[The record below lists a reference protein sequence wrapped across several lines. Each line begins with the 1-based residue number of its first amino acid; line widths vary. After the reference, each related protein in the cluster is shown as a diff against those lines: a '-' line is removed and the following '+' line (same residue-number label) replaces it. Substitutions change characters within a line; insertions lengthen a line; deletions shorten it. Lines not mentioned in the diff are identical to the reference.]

1 MHFKVSVWIQYS
13 QRQRIDSLKKE
24 NKSQNLCSNTTR
36 GSVTLGLSLFWVI
49 LQNTGSSISHGTL
62 GMCLRFHTFSWY
74 LLFPSSLVKVFLP
87 LREKK
92 KKKQHLCIA
101 LSVCNEVDEAQ
112 RWEERASAV
121 KWQVKLVQAN
131 IYSWNSYW
139 VICSFVTQ
147 LAIHP
152 LQHVFTVAVRLFSY
166 HSSKQGLQFGIVCTC
181 DNTRK

>member
-1 MHFKVSVWIQYS
+1 MHFKVSVWIQNS
-13 QRQRIDSLKKE
+13 QRQQIDRKE

-92 KKKQHLCIA
+92 KQNNISASPCLCVMKWTRLRGGRRGPLLWNGRSNWFKPTFIHETHIESYAALWLSWPFILCSMHL
-101 LSVCNEVDEAQ
+101 L
-112 RWEERASAV
+112 
-121 KWQVKLVQAN
+121 
-131 IYSWNSYW
+131 
-139 VICSFVTQ
+139 
-147 LAIHP
+147 
-152 LQHVFTVAVRLFSY
+152 
-166 HSSKQGLQFGIVCTC
+166 
-181 DNTRK
+181 